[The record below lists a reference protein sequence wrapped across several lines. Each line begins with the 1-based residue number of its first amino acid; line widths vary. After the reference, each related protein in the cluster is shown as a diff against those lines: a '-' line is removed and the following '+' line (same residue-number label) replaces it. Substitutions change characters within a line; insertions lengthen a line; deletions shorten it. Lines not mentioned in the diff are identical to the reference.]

1 MAVYRCRFC
10 GSVYDEEKEGTKVS
24 ELKVCPV
31 CRVASDK
38 MVPADGGAKKTASD
52 EGTSGGPVPA
62 EHVQPAP
69 GPAAHSPARC
79 TVHRHSGAF
88 GNGMQGNHNIIL
100 GVDLDCKRHT
110 ESPYYD
116 KNR

>member
-1 MAVYRCRFC
+1 MHIGVVAVLDLAGQVGFYIV
-10 GSVYDEEKEGTKVS
+10 GVHPGAGHGISGG
-24 ELKVCPV
+24 
-31 CRVASDK
+31 
-38 MVPADGGAKKTASD
+38 MADGEPVLDDVFARVDGGNGHLMALGD
-52 EGTSGGPVPA
+52 IFNSG
-62 EHVQPAP
+62 H
-69 GPAAHSPARC
+69 RC

>member
-1 MAVYRCRFC
+1 MYDNRVH
-10 GSVYDEEKEGTKVS
+10 SVPDRIVS
-24 ELKVCPV
+24 ISQPYIRPIVRGKAAAPV
-31 CRVASDK
+31 EFGAKLDLS
-38 MVPADGGAKKTASD
+38 MADGEPVLDDVFVRVDGGNGHLVALGD
-52 EGTSGGPVPA
+52 IFNSG
-62 EHVQPAP
+62 H
-69 GPAAHSPARC
+69 RC